1 MMKSVINKSIKKI
14 KMKHLYKIISCLLL
28 MPFIAQSQTAIKA
41 ETIYTISGAPIKN
54 GVVLIKDGK
63 IESVGT
69 AKEISIPKN
78 YTVVNAK
85 IVTPGFVD
93 ARSVVGLSGALNIPT
108 DQDQLEKS
116 SPIQPELRAI
126 DAYNPEEK
134 LVAYVRDYGVTT
146 MHTGHGI
153 GALVSG
159 QTMIVKTKP
168 GKIDAVTLVPME
180 MLAMTIGS
188 SVQGNFT
195 SPGTKAK
202 QIAMIRTELL
212 KAQGYMQKQNDKDT
226 SKRPAT
232 DLKYEALSK
241 LLKGEVKALITV
253 NSTNDIMNAIRLAKE
268 FNFKLVIDGAAEAY
282 KLIDEIKS
290 AHAEIILHATMAR
303 NGGDMVNMTRESAA
317 ILTAAGIPVSIETGY
332 EAYVPKTHVLLFEAA
347 LAVTY
352 GLPYEEGLKAI
363 TLNPAKLLGIDKRVG
378 SIEKG
383 KDADLVLFDGDP
395 FEYLSKVCKVM
406 IDGNWVSDNCK

>member
-1 MMKSVINKSIKKI
+1 MRMKLVINKLTKKNQ
-14 KMKHLYKIISCLLL
+14 MKNLYKIVIGLLL
-28 MPFIAQSQTAIKA
+28 MPFIAHSQTAIKA
-41 ETIYTISGAPIKN
+41 EIIYTVSGATIKN
-54 GVVLIKDGK
+54 GVVLVKDGK
-63 IESVGT
+63 IEKVGS

-78 YTVVNAK
+78 YAVVSSK
-85 IVTPGFVD
+85 VVTPGFID

-134 LVAYVRDYGVTT
+134 LVGYVRDFGVTT

-159 QTMIVKTKP
+159 QTMVVKTKP
-168 GKIDAVTLVPME
+168 GKIDEVTLVPME

-188 SVQGNFT
+188 SVEGNFT

-202 QIAMIRTELL
+202 QIAMIRSELL
-212 KAQGYMQKQNDKDT
+212 KAQAYMQKQNDKDT
-226 SKRPAT
+226 SKRPAI

-253 NSTNDIMNAIRLAKE
+253 NSSNDIMNAIRLAKE
-268 FNFKLVIDGAAEAY
+268 FKFKLVIDGAAEAY
-282 KLIDEIKS
+282 RMIDEIK
-290 AHAEIILHATMAR
+290 ACKAEVILHSTMAR
-303 NGGDMVNMTRESAA
+303 NAGDMVNMTRESAA
-317 ILTAAGIPVSIETGY
+317 ILTAANIQVSIETGY
-332 EAYVPKTHVLLFEAA
+332 EGYVPKTHVLLFEAA

-352 GLPYEEGLKAI
+352 GLPYEEGLKSI

-378 SIEKG
+378 SIEQG

-395 FEYLSKVCKVM
+395 FEYLTKILKVM
-406 IDGNWVSDNCK
+406 IDGQWVSKN

>member
-1 MMKSVINKSIKKI
+1 MKLVINKLTKKNQ
-14 KMKHLYKIISCLLL
+14 MKNLYKIVIGLLL
-28 MPFIAQSQTAIKA
+28 MPFIAHSQTAIKA
-41 ETIYTISGAPIKN
+41 EIIYTVSGATIKN
-54 GVVLIKDGK
+54 GVVLVKDGK
-63 IESVGT
+63 IEKVGS

-78 YTVVNAK
+78 YAVVSSK
-85 IVTPGFVD
+85 VVTPSFID

-134 LVAYVRDYGVTT
+134 LVGYVRDFGVTT

-159 QTMIVKTKP
+159 QTMVVKTKP
-168 GKIDAVTLVPME
+168 GKIDEVTLVPME

-188 SVQGNFT
+188 SVEGNFT

-202 QIAMIRTELL
+202 QIAMIRSEFL
-212 KAQGYMQKQNDKDT
+212 KAQAYMQKQNDKDT
-226 SKRPAT
+226 SKRPAI

-253 NSTNDIMNAIRLAKE
+253 NSSNDIMNAIRLAKE
-268 FNFKLVIDGAAEAY
+268 FKFKLVIDGAAEAY
-282 KLIDEIKS
+282 RMIDEIK
-290 AHAEIILHATMAR
+290 ACKAEVILHSTMAR
-303 NGGDMVNMTRESAA
+303 NAGDMVNMTRESAA
-317 ILTAAGIPVSIETGY
+317 ILTAANIQVSIETGY
-332 EAYVPKTHVLLFEAA
+332 EGYVPKTHVLLFEAA

-352 GLPYEEGLKAI
+352 GLPYEEGLKSI

-378 SIEKG
+378 SIEQG

-395 FEYLSKVCKVM
+395 FEYLTKILKVM
-406 IDGNWVSDNCK
+406 IDGQWVSKN

>member
-1 MMKSVINKSIKKI
+1 MKN
-14 KMKHLYKIISCLLL
+14 LYKIVIGLLL
-28 MPFIAQSQTAIKA
+28 MPFIAHSQTAIKA
-41 ETIYTISGAPIKN
+41 EIIYTVSGATIKN
-54 GVVLIKDGK
+54 GVVLVKDGK
-63 IESVGT
+63 IEKVGS

-78 YTVVNAK
+78 YAVVSSK
-85 IVTPGFVD
+85 VVTPGFID

-134 LVAYVRDYGVTT
+134 LVGYVRDFGVTT

-159 QTMIVKTKP
+159 QTMVVKTKP
-168 GKIDAVTLVPME
+168 GKIDEVTLVPME

-188 SVQGNFT
+188 SVEGNFT

-202 QIAMIRTELL
+202 QIAMIRSEFL
-212 KAQGYMQKQNDKDT
+212 KAQAYMQKQNDKDT
-226 SKRPAT
+226 SKRPAI

-253 NSTNDIMNAIRLAKE
+253 NSSNDIMNAIRLAKE
-268 FNFKLVIDGAAEAY
+268 FKFKLVIDGAAEAY
-282 KLIDEIKS
+282 RMIDEIK
-290 AHAEIILHATMAR
+290 ACKAEVILHSTMAR
-303 NGGDMVNMTRESAA
+303 NAGDMVNMTRESAA
-317 ILTAAGIPVSIETGY
+317 ILTAANIQVSIETGY
-332 EAYVPKTHVLLFEAA
+332 EGYVPKTHVLLFEAA

-352 GLPYEEGLKAI
+352 GLPYEEGLKSI

-378 SIEKG
+378 SIEQG

-395 FEYLSKVCKVM
+395 FEYLTKILKVM
-406 IDGNWVSDNCK
+406 IDGQWVSKN

>member
-1 MMKSVINKSIKKI
+1 MKN
-14 KMKHLYKIISCLLL
+14 LYKIVIGLLL
-28 MPFIAQSQTAIKA
+28 MPFIAHSQIAIKA
-41 ETIYTISGAPIKN
+41 EIIYTVSGATIKN
-54 GVVLIKDGK
+54 GVVLVKGGK
-63 IESVGT
+63 IEKVGS

-78 YTVVNAK
+78 YAVVSSK
-85 IVTPGFVD
+85 VVTPGFID

-134 LVAYVRDYGVTT
+134 LVGYVRDFGVTT

-159 QTMIVKTKP
+159 QTMVVKTKP
-168 GKIDAVTLVPME
+168 GKIDEVTLVPME

-188 SVQGNFT
+188 SVEGNFT

-202 QIAMIRTELL
+202 QIAMIRSEFL
-212 KAQGYMQKQNDKDT
+212 KAQAYMQKQNDKDT
-226 SKRPAT
+226 SKRPAI

-241 LLKGEVKALITV
+241 LLTGEVKALITV
-253 NSTNDIMNAIRLAKE
+253 NSSNDIMNAIRLAKE
-268 FNFKLVIDGAAEAY
+268 FKFKLVIDGAAEAY
-282 KLIDEIKS
+282 RMIDEIK
-290 AHAEIILHATMAR
+290 ACKAEVILHSTMAR
-303 NGGDMVNMTRESAA
+303 NAGDMVNMTRESAA
-317 ILTAAGIPVSIETGY
+317 ILTAANIQVSIETGY
-332 EAYVPKTHVLLFEAA
+332 EGYVPKTHVLLFEAA

-352 GLPYEEGLKAI
+352 GLPYEEGLKSI

-378 SIEKG
+378 SIEQG

-395 FEYLSKVCKVM
+395 FEYLTKISKVM
-406 IDGNWVSDNCK
+406 IDGQWVSKI

>member
-1 MMKSVINKSIKKI
+1 MRMKLVIDKLTKKNQ
-14 KMKHLYKIISCLLL
+14 MKNLYKIVIGLLL
-28 MPFIAQSQTAIKA
+28 MPFIAHSQTAIKA
-41 ETIYTISGAPIKN
+41 EIIYTVSGATIKN
-54 GVVLIKDGK
+54 GVVLVKDGK
-63 IESVGT
+63 IEKVGS

-78 YTVVNAK
+78 YVVVTSK
-85 IVTPGFVD
+85 VVTPGFID

-134 LVAYVRDYGVTT
+134 LVGYVRDFGVTT

-159 QTMIVKTKP
+159 QTMVVKTKP
-168 GKIDAVTLVPME
+168 GKIDEVTLVPME

-188 SVQGNFT
+188 SVEGNFT

-202 QIAMIRTELL
+202 QIAMIRLEFL
-212 KAQGYMQKQNDKDT
+212 KAQAYMQKQNDKDT
-226 SKRPAT
+226 SKRPAI

-253 NSTNDIMNAIRLAKE
+253 NSSNDIMNAIRLAKE
-268 FNFKLVIDGAAEAY
+268 FKFKLVIDGAAEAY
-282 KLIDEIKS
+282 RMIDEIK
-290 AHAEIILHATMAR
+290 ACKAEVILHSTMAR
-303 NGGDMVNMTRESAA
+303 NAGDMVNMTRESAA
-317 ILTAAGIPVSIETGY
+317 ILTAANIQVSIETGY
-332 EAYVPKTHVLLFEAA
+332 EGYVPKTHVLLFEAA

-352 GLPYEEGLKAI
+352 GLPYEEGLKSI

-378 SIEKG
+378 SIEQG

-395 FEYLSKVCKVM
+395 FEYLTKILKVM
-406 IDGNWVSDNCK
+406 IDGQWVSKN

>member
-1 MMKSVINKSIKKI
+1 MKN
-14 KMKHLYKIISCLLL
+14 LYKIVIGLLL
-28 MPFIAQSQTAIKA
+28 MPFIAHSQTAIKA
-41 ETIYTISGAPIKN
+41 EIIYTVSGATIKN
-54 GVVLIKDGK
+54 GVVLVKDGK
-63 IESVGT
+63 IEKVGS

-78 YTVVNAK
+78 YAVVSSK
-85 IVTPGFVD
+85 VVTPGFID

-134 LVAYVRDYGVTT
+134 LVGYVRDFGVTT

-159 QTMIVKTKP
+159 QTMVVKTKP
-168 GKIDAVTLVPME
+168 GKIDEVTLVPME

-188 SVQGNFT
+188 SVEGNFT

-202 QIAMIRTELL
+202 QIAMIRSELL
-212 KAQGYMQKQNDKDT
+212 KAQAYMQKQNDKDT
-226 SKRPAT
+226 SKRPAI

-253 NSTNDIMNAIRLAKE
+253 NSSNDIMNAIRLAKE
-268 FNFKLVIDGAAEAY
+268 FKFKLVIDGAAEAY
-282 KLIDEIKS
+282 RMIDEIK
-290 AHAEIILHATMAR
+290 ACKAEVILHSTMAR
-303 NGGDMVNMTRESAA
+303 NAGDMVNMTRESAA
-317 ILTAAGIPVSIETGY
+317 ILTAANIQVSIETGY
-332 EAYVPKTHVLLFEAA
+332 EGYVPKTHVLLFEAA

-352 GLPYEEGLKAI
+352 GLPYEEGLKSI

-378 SIEKG
+378 SIEQG

-395 FEYLSKVCKVM
+395 FEYLTKILKVM
-406 IDGNWVSDNCK
+406 IDGQWVSKN

>member
-1 MMKSVINKSIKKI
+1 MKN
-14 KMKHLYKIISCLLL
+14 LYKIVIGLLL
-28 MPFIAQSQTAIKA
+28 MPFIAHSQTAIKA
-41 ETIYTISGAPIKN
+41 EIIYTVSGATIKN

-63 IESVGT
+63 IEKVGT
-69 AKEISIPKN
+69 AKEIAIPKN
-78 YTVVNAK
+78 YAVVSSK
-85 IVTPGFVD
+85 VVTPGFID

-134 LVAYVRDYGVTT
+134 LVGYVRDFGVTT

-159 QTMIVKTKP
+159 QTMVVKTKP
-168 GKIDAVTLVPME
+168 GKIDEVTLVPME

-188 SVQGNFT
+188 SVEGNFT

-202 QIAMIRTELL
+202 QIAMIRSELL
-212 KAQGYMQKQNDKDT
+212 KAQAYMQKQNDKDT
-226 SKRPAT
+226 SKRPAI

-253 NSTNDIMNAIRLAKE
+253 NSSNDIMNAIRLAKE
-268 FNFKLVIDGAAEAY
+268 FKFKLVIDGAAEAY
-282 KLIDEIKS
+282 RMIDEIK
-290 AHAEIILHATMAR
+290 ACKAEVILHSTMAR
-303 NGGDMVNMTRESAA
+303 NAGDMVNMTRESAA
-317 ILTAAGIPVSIETGY
+317 ILTAANIQVSIETGY
-332 EAYVPKTHVLLFEAA
+332 EGYVPKTHVLLFEAA

-352 GLPYEEGLKAI
+352 GLPYEEGLKSI

-378 SIEKG
+378 SIEQG

-395 FEYLSKVCKVM
+395 FEYLTKILKVM
-406 IDGNWVSDNCK
+406 IDGQWVSKN

>member
-1 MMKSVINKSIKKI
+1 MKLVINKLTKKNQ
-14 KMKHLYKIISCLLL
+14 MKNLYKIVIGLLL
-28 MPFIAQSQTAIKA
+28 MPFIAHSQTAIKA
-41 ETIYTISGAPIKN
+41 EIIYTVSGATIKN
-54 GVVLIKDGK
+54 GVVLVKDGK
-63 IESVGT
+63 IEKVGS

-78 YTVVNAK
+78 YAVVSSK
-85 IVTPGFVD
+85 VVTPGFID

-134 LVAYVRDYGVTT
+134 LVGYVRDFGVTT

-159 QTMIVKTKP
+159 QTMVVKTKP
-168 GKIDAVTLVPME
+168 GKIDEVTLVPME

-188 SVQGNFT
+188 SVEGNFT

-202 QIAMIRTELL
+202 QIAMIRSEFL
-212 KAQGYMQKQNDKDT
+212 KAQAYMQKQNDKDT
-226 SKRPAT
+226 SKRPVI

-253 NSTNDIMNAIRLAKE
+253 NSSNDIMNAIRLAKE
-268 FNFKLVIDGAAEAY
+268 FKFKLVIDGAAEAY
-282 KLIDEIKS
+282 RMIDEIK
-290 AHAEIILHATMAR
+290 ACKAEVILHSTMAR
-303 NGGDMVNMTRESAA
+303 NAGDMVNMTRESAA
-317 ILTAAGIPVSIETGY
+317 ILTAANIQVSIETGY
-332 EAYVPKTHVLLFEAA
+332 EGYVPKTHVLLFEAA

-352 GLPYEEGLKAI
+352 GLPYEEGLKSI

-378 SIEKG
+378 SIEQG

-395 FEYLSKVCKVM
+395 FEYLTKILKVM
-406 IDGNWVSDNCK
+406 IDGQWVSKN

>member
-1 MMKSVINKSIKKI
+1 MKN
-14 KMKHLYKIISCLLL
+14 LYKIVIGLLL
-28 MPFIAQSQTAIKA
+28 MPFIVQSQTAIKA
-41 ETIYTISGAPIKN
+41 EIIYTVSGATIKN
-54 GVVLIKDGK
+54 GVVLVKDGK
-63 IESVGT
+63 IEKVGS

-78 YTVVNAK
+78 YALVSSKV
-85 IVTPGFVD
+85 VTPGFID

-134 LVAYVRDYGVTT
+134 LVGYVRDFGVTT

-159 QTMIVKTKP
+159 QTMVVKTKP
-168 GKIDAVTLVPME
+168 GKIDEVTLVPME

-188 SVQGNFT
+188 SVEGNFT

-202 QIAMIRTELL
+202 QIAMIRTEFL
-212 KAQGYMQKQNDKDT
+212 KAQAYMQKQNDKDT
-226 SKRPAT
+226 AKRPAI

-253 NSTNDIMNAIRLAKE
+253 NSSNDIMNAIRLAKE
-268 FNFKLVIDGAAEAY
+268 FKFKLVIDGAAEAY
-282 KLIDEIKS
+282 RMIDEIK
-290 AHAEIILHATMAR
+290 ACKAEVILHSTMAR
-303 NGGDMVNMTRESAA
+303 NAGDMVNMTRESAA
-317 ILTAAGIPVSIETGY
+317 ILTAANIQVSIETGY
-332 EAYVPKTHVLLFEAA
+332 EGYVPKTHVLLFEAA

-352 GLPYEEGLKAI
+352 GLPFEEGLKSI

-378 SIEKG
+378 SIEQG

-395 FEYLSKVCKVM
+395 FEYLTKILKVM
-406 IDGNWVSDNCK
+406 IDGQWVSKN

>member
-1 MMKSVINKSIKKI
+1 MKN
-14 KMKHLYKIISCLLL
+14 LYKIVIGLLL
-28 MPFIAQSQTAIKA
+28 MPFIAHSQTAIKA
-41 ETIYTISGAPIKN
+41 EIIYTVSGATIKN
-54 GVVLIKDGK
+54 GVVLVKDGK
-63 IESVGT
+63 IEKVGT

-78 YTVVNAK
+78 YAVVSSK
-85 IVTPGFVD
+85 VVTPGFID

-134 LVAYVRDYGVTT
+134 LVGYVRDFGVTT

-159 QTMIVKTKP
+159 QTMVVKTKP
-168 GKIDAVTLVPME
+168 GKIDEVTLVPFK
-180 MLAMTIGS
+180 MLAMTIGA
-188 SVQGNFT
+188 SVEGNFA

-202 QIAMIRTELL
+202 QIAMIRSEFL
-212 KAQGYMQKQNDKDT
+212 KAQAYLQKKNDKDT
-226 SKRPAT
+226 AKRPAI
-232 DLKYEALSK
+232 DLKYEALGK
-241 LLKGEVKALITV
+241 LLNGEVKALITV

-282 KLIDEIKS
+282 RLIDEIRACK
-290 AHAEIILHATMAR
+290 AEVILHSTMAR
-303 NGGDMVNMTRESAA
+303 NAGDMVNMTRESAA
-317 ILTAAGIPVSIETGY
+317 ILTAANIQVSIETGY
-332 EAYVPKTHVLLFEAA
+332 EGYVPKTHVLLFEAA

-352 GLPYEEGLKAI
+352 GLPYEEGLKSI

-378 SIEKG
+378 SIEQG

-395 FEYLSKVCKVM
+395 FEYLTKISKVM
-406 IDGNWVSDNCK
+406 IDGQWVSKN

>member
-1 MMKSVINKSIKKI
+1 MKN
-14 KMKHLYKIISCLLL
+14 LYKIVIGLLL
-28 MPFIAQSQTAIKA
+28 MPFIVQSQTAIKA
-41 ETIYTISGAPIKN
+41 EIIYTVSGATIKN
-54 GVVLIKDGK
+54 GVVLVKDGK
-63 IESVGT
+63 IEKVGS

-78 YTVVNAK
+78 YAVVSSK
-85 IVTPGFVD
+85 VVTPGFID

-134 LVAYVRDYGVTT
+134 LVAYVRDFGVTT

-159 QTMIVKTKP
+159 QTMVVKTKP
-168 GKIDAVTLVPME
+168 GKIDEVTLVPME

-188 SVQGNFT
+188 SVEGNFT

-202 QIAMIRTELL
+202 QIAMIRTEFL
-212 KAQGYMQKQNDKDT
+212 KAQAYMQKQNDKDT
-226 SKRPAT
+226 SKRPAI

-253 NSTNDIMNAIRLAKE
+253 NSSNDIMNAIRLAKE
-268 FNFKLVIDGAAEAY
+268 FKFKLVIDGAAEAY
-282 KLIDEIKS
+282 RMIDEIK
-290 AHAEIILHATMAR
+290 ACKAEVILHSTMAR
-303 NGGDMVNMTRESAA
+303 NAGDMVNMTRESAA
-317 ILTAAGIPVSIETGY
+317 ILTAANIQVSIETGY
-332 EAYVPKTHVLLFEAA
+332 EGYVPKTHVLLFEAA

-352 GLPYEEGLKAI
+352 GLPYEEGLKSI

-378 SIEKG
+378 SIEQG

-395 FEYLSKVCKVM
+395 FEYLTKISKVM
-406 IDGNWVSDNCK
+406 IDGQWVSKN

>member
-1 MMKSVINKSIKKI
+1 MKLVINKLTKKNQ
-14 KMKHLYKIISCLLL
+14 MKNLYKIVIGLLL
-28 MPFIAQSQTAIKA
+28 MPFIAHSQTAIKA
-41 ETIYTISGAPIKN
+41 EIIYTVSGATIKN
-54 GVVLIKDGK
+54 GVVLVKDGK
-63 IESVGT
+63 IEKVGS

-78 YTVVNAK
+78 YAVVSSK
-85 IVTPGFVD
+85 VVTPGFID

-134 LVAYVRDYGVTT
+134 LVGYVRDFGVTT

-159 QTMIVKTKP
+159 QTMVVKTKP
-168 GKIDAVTLVPME
+168 GKIDEVTLVPME

-188 SVQGNFT
+188 SVEGNFT

-202 QIAMIRTELL
+202 QIAMIRSEFL
-212 KAQGYMQKQNDKDT
+212 KAQAYMQKQNDKDT
-226 SKRPAT
+226 SKRPAI

-253 NSTNDIMNAIRLAKE
+253 NSSNDIMNAIRLAKE
-268 FNFKLVIDGAAEAY
+268 FKFKLVIDGAAEAY
-282 KLIDEIKS
+282 RMIDEIK
-290 AHAEIILHATMAR
+290 ACKAEVILHSTMAR
-303 NGGDMVNMTRESAA
+303 NAGDMVNMTRESAA
-317 ILTAAGIPVSIETGY
+317 ILTAANIQVSIETGY
-332 EAYVPKTHVLLFEAA
+332 EGYVPKTHVLLFEAA

-352 GLPYEEGLKAI
+352 GLPYEEGLKSI

-378 SIEKG
+378 SIEQG

-395 FEYLSKVCKVM
+395 FEYLTKILKVM
-406 IDGNWVSDNCK
+406 IDGQWVSKN

>member
-1 MMKSVINKSIKKI
+1 MKN
-14 KMKHLYKIISCLLL
+14 LYKIVIGLLL
-28 MPFIAQSQTAIKA
+28 MPFIAHSQTAIKA
-41 ETIYTISGAPIKN
+41 EIIYTVSGAAIKN
-54 GVVLIKDGK
+54 GVVLVKDGK
-63 IESVGT
+63 IEKVGS

-78 YTVVNAK
+78 YAVVSSK
-85 IVTPGFVD
+85 VVTPGFID

-134 LVAYVRDYGVTT
+134 LVGYVRDFGVTT

-159 QTMIVKTKP
+159 QTMVVKTKP
-168 GKIDAVTLVPME
+168 GKIDEVTLVPME

-188 SVQGNFT
+188 SVEGNFT

-202 QIAMIRTELL
+202 QIAMIRSELL
-212 KAQGYMQKQNDKDT
+212 KAQAYMQKQNDKDT
-226 SKRPAT
+226 SKRPAI

-253 NSTNDIMNAIRLAKE
+253 NSSNDIMNAIRLAKE
-268 FNFKLVIDGAAEAY
+268 FKFKLVIDGAAEAY
-282 KLIDEIKS
+282 RMIDEIK
-290 AHAEIILHATMAR
+290 ACKAEVILHSTMAR
-303 NGGDMVNMTRESAA
+303 NAGDMVNMTRESAA
-317 ILTAAGIPVSIETGY
+317 ILTAANIQVSIETGY
-332 EAYVPKTHVLLFEAA
+332 EGYVPKTHVLLFEAA

-352 GLPYEEGLKAI
+352 GLPYEEGLKSI

-378 SIEKG
+378 SIEQG

-395 FEYLSKVCKVM
+395 FEYLTKILKVM
-406 IDGNWVSDNCK
+406 IDGQWVSKN

>member
-180 MLAMTIGS
+180 MVAMTIGS
-188 SVQGNFT
+188 SVQVHFT
-195 SPGTKAK
+195 SPGPKAK

>member
-1 MMKSVINKSIKKI
+1 MRN
-14 KMKHLYKIISCLLL
+14 LYKITIGLLL
-28 MPFIAQSQTAIKA
+28 MPFIAHSQTAIKA
-41 ETIYTISGAPIKN
+41 EVIYTISGGIIKN

-63 IESVGT
+63 IEKVGT

-78 YTVVNAK
+78 YAVVSSK
-85 IVTPGFVD
+85 VVTPGFID

-134 LVAYVRDYGVTT
+134 LVAYVRDFGVTT

-159 QTMIVKTKP
+159 QTMVVKTKP
-168 GKIDAVTLVPME
+168 GKIDEVTLVPVE
-180 MLAMTIGS
+180 MLAMTIGA
-188 SVQGNFT
+188 SVEGNFA

-202 QIAMIRTELL
+202 QIAMIRSEFL
-212 KAQGYMQKQNDKDT
+212 KAQAYLQKQNDKDT
-226 SKRPAT
+226 AKRPAI
-232 DLKYEALSK
+232 DLKYEALGK

-282 KLIDEIKS
+282 RSIDEIKAS
-290 AHAEIILHATMAR
+290 KAEVILHSTMAR
-303 NGGDMVNMTRESAA
+303 NAGDMVNMTRESAA
-317 ILTAAGIPVSIETGY
+317 ILTAANIQVSIETGY
-332 EAYVPKTHVLLFEAA
+332 EGYVPKTHVLLFEAA

-352 GLPYEEGLKAI
+352 GLPYEEGLKSI

-378 SIEKG
+378 SIEQG

-395 FEYLSKVCKVM
+395 FEYLTKVSKVM
-406 IDGNWVSDNCK
+406 IDGQWVSKN

>member
-1 MMKSVINKSIKKI
+1 MRMKLVINNSTKKNQ
-14 KMKHLYKIISCLLL
+14 MKNLYKIVIGLLL
-28 MPFIAQSQTAIKA
+28 MPFIVQSQTAIKA
-41 ETIYTISGAPIKN
+41 EIIYTVSGATIKN
-54 GVVLIKDGK
+54 GVVLVKDGK
-63 IESVGT
+63 IEKVGS

-78 YTVVNAK
+78 DAGVSSKV
-85 IVTPGFVD
+85 VTPGFID

-134 LVAYVRDYGVTT
+134 LVAYVRDFGVTT

-159 QTMIVKTKP
+159 QTMVVKTKP
-168 GKIDAVTLVPME
+168 GKIDEVTLVPME

-188 SVQGNFT
+188 SVEGNFT

-202 QIAMIRTELL
+202 QIAMIRSEFL
-212 KAQGYMQKQNDKDT
+212 KAQAYMQKQNDKDT
-226 SKRPAT
+226 SKRPAI
-232 DLKYEALSK
+232 DLKYESLSK
-241 LLKGEVKALITV
+241 LIKGEVKALITV
-253 NSTNDIMNAIRLAKE
+253 NSSNDIMNAIRLAKE
-268 FNFKLVIDGAAEAY
+268 FKFKLVIDGAAEAY
-282 KLIDEIKS
+282 RMIDEIK
-290 AHAEIILHATMAR
+290 ACKAEVILHSTMAR
-303 NGGDMVNMTRESAA
+303 NAGDMVNMTRESAA
-317 ILTAAGIPVSIETGY
+317 ILTAANIQVSIETGY
-332 EAYVPKTHVLLFEAA
+332 EGYVPKTHVLPFEAA

-352 GLPYEEGLKAI
+352 GLPYEEGLKSI

-378 SIEKG
+378 SIEQG

-395 FEYLSKVCKVM
+395 FEYLTKILKVM
-406 IDGNWVSDNCK
+406 IDGQWVSKN

>member
-1 MMKSVINKSIKKI
+1 
-14 KMKHLYKIISCLLL
+14 MKHLYKIISCLLL

-188 SVQGNFT
+188 SVQVNFT

>member
-1 MMKSVINKSIKKI
+1 MKN
-14 KMKHLYKIISCLLL
+14 LYKIVIGLLL
-28 MPFIAQSQTAIKA
+28 MPFIVQSQTAIKA
-41 ETIYTISGAPIKN
+41 EIIYTVSGATIKN
-54 GVVLIKDGK
+54 GVVLVKDGK
-63 IESVGT
+63 IEKVGS

-78 YTVVNAK
+78 YVVVTSK
-85 IVTPGFVD
+85 VVTPGFID

-134 LVAYVRDYGVTT
+134 LVAYVRDFGVTT

-159 QTMIVKTKP
+159 QTMVVKTKP
-168 GKIDAVTLVPME
+168 GKIDEVTLVPME

-188 SVQGNFT
+188 SVEGNFT

-202 QIAMIRTELL
+202 QIAMIRTEFL
-212 KAQGYMQKQNDKDT
+212 KAQAYMQKQNDKDT
-226 SKRPAT
+226 AKRPAI

-253 NSTNDIMNAIRLAKE
+253 NSSNDIMNAIRLAKE
-268 FNFKLVIDGAAEAY
+268 FKFKLVIDGAAEAY
-282 KLIDEIKS
+282 RMIDEIK
-290 AHAEIILHATMAR
+290 ACKAEVILHSTMAR
-303 NGGDMVNMTRESAA
+303 NAGDMVNMTRESAA
-317 ILTAAGIPVSIETGY
+317 ILTAANIQVSIETGY
-332 EAYVPKTHVLLFEAA
+332 EGYVPKTHVLLFEAA

-352 GLPYEEGLKAI
+352 GLPYEEGLKSI

-378 SIEKG
+378 SIEQG

-395 FEYLSKVCKVM
+395 FEYLTKILKVM
-406 IDGNWVSDNCK
+406 IDGQWVSKN

>member
-1 MMKSVINKSIKKI
+1 MKLVINKLTKKNQ
-14 KMKHLYKIISCLLL
+14 MKNLYKIVIGLLL
-28 MPFIAQSQTAIKA
+28 MPFIAHSQTAIKA
-41 ETIYTISGAPIKN
+41 EIIYTVSGATIKN
-54 GVVLIKDGK
+54 GVVLVKDGK
-63 IESVGT
+63 IEKVGS

-78 YTVVNAK
+78 YAVVSSK
-85 IVTPGFVD
+85 VVTPGFID

-134 LVAYVRDYGVTT
+134 LVGYVRDFGVTT

-159 QTMIVKTKP
+159 QTMVVKTKP
-168 GKIDAVTLVPME
+168 GKIDEVTLVPME

-188 SVQGNFT
+188 SVEGNFT

-202 QIAMIRTELL
+202 QIAMIRSELL
-212 KAQGYMQKQNDKDT
+212 KAQAYMQKQNDKDT
-226 SKRPAT
+226 SKRPAI

-253 NSTNDIMNAIRLAKE
+253 NSSNDIMNAIRLAKE
-268 FNFKLVIDGAAEAY
+268 FKFKLVIDGAAEAY
-282 KLIDEIKS
+282 RMIDEIK
-290 AHAEIILHATMAR
+290 ACKAEVILHSTMAR
-303 NGGDMVNMTRESAA
+303 NAGDMVNMTRESAA
-317 ILTAAGIPVSIETGY
+317 ILTAANIQVSIETGY
-332 EAYVPKTHVLLFEAA
+332 EGYVPKTHVLLFEAA

-352 GLPYEEGLKAI
+352 GLPYEEGLKSI

-378 SIEKG
+378 SIEQG

-395 FEYLSKVCKVM
+395 FEYLTKISKVM
-406 IDGNWVSDNCK
+406 IDGQWVSKN